1 MKYKINGNKIVFQKS
16 PDFNIYDICHCGQ
29 LFRYF
34 ENDESTKIIAKNQIA
49 NVFSEQDSIVID
61 CTSPTFFVDYFDL
74 NTDYDEIKK
83 SLNQNDFLQKALEF
97 GNGIRILH
105 QDFFETFL
113 SFLISQNNNIK
124 RIQGS
129 LNKLAKDFG
138 EKVGQD
144 FLFPTPKA
152 LKGLDAK
159 YFESI
164 GTGYRAKYLSQFV
177 NNYDE
182 KLFENFKSMPT
193 NSIREE
199 LMKFLGVGQKVA
211 DCIILF
217 GLGKKDVFPV
227 DTWIDKVA
235 SEHFGLSGASRA
247 DMAKKLVAHFGNL
260 SGYAQQYLFY
270 YKREIT
276 RKNQEKNYE

>member
-1 MKYKINGNKIVFQKS
+1 MEYQIKHNKIVFPIN

-34 ENDESTKIIAKNQIA
+34 QNNQSTKIIAKNQIA
-49 NVFSEQDSIVID
+49 NIFSDNGEIIIECSN
-61 CTSPTFFVDYFDL
+61 PEFFVDYFDL
-74 NTDYDEIKK
+74 GTDYSAIKSK
-83 SLNQNDFLQKALEF
+83 LNQNDFLQKAVNF
-97 GNGIRILH
+97 GAGIRILK

-129 LNKLAKDFG
+129 LNRLASDFG
-138 EKVGQD
+138 QKVGED
-144 FLFPTPKA
+144 FLFPTPQA
-152 LKGLDAK
+152 LKGVGEK

-164 GTGYRAKYLSQFV
+164 GTGYRAKYLSEFV

-182 KLFENFKSMPT
+182 SLFERLKTMPT
-193 NSIREE
+193 NLVRDE

-211 DCIILF
+211 DCILLF
-217 GLGKKDVFPV
+217 GMGRKDVFPV

-235 SEHFGLSGASRA
+235 SEHFGLSGASRP
-247 DMAKKLVAHFGNL
+247 DMAKKLVKYFGDL
-260 SGYAQQYLFY
+260 SGYAQQYVFY

-276 RKNQEKNYE
+276 RKNQEKKL